1 MKIVQSMIPAT
12 AGISHRDPVR
22 KGLNPSP
29 TGGTSFSDIL
39 KKSVEGVNA
48 LQKQADVAIDDL
60 VLGGNKDIVQ
70 TMIAVEKADISFRLM
85 MRVRSKIMQA
95 YEEIMRMQV

>member
-1 MKIVQSMIPAT
+1 MKIVQSISSPAT
-12 AGISHRDPVR
+12 AGISYRGPD
-22 KGLNPSP
+22 KS
-29 TGGTSFSDIL
+29 GGTSFSDIL
-39 KKSVEGVNA
+39 KKSVEKVNA

-70 TMIAVEKADISFRLM
+70 TVIAMEKADISFRLM
-85 MRVRSKIMQA
+85 MQVRNKIMQA